1 MSKKKTAWVAVAL
14 VLASVTGVCAAPA
27 IAEKI
32 AYATAEIQPG
42 SLTVKNNAALR
53 QIVKE
58 KKAGTDVQVDVE
70 AYAHF
75 LADLYPTEEEIR
87 YIDSLIGKGYDAK
100 AVVEIY
106 EFWQDTQEDIAI
118 IEAVYEYLP
127 PVEGVKYWV
136 DEAFIKLAAQGK
148 TKGQYSDLSVEE
160 VNALYESGVS
170 YEEILMAD
178 KLSRYGTKDIH
189 HVLSRKQEDAS
200 WYEILDEVYT
210 LSSPESKQENIEKY
224 KQIQNPHEILASIR
238 LAKEGDM
245 ILDEALDGVI
255 RGESSSK
262 RLDEKKVEKGKKI
275 KENYITQGLWDTSGE
290 SKEWGHR

>member
-136 DEAFIKLAAQGK
+136 DEAFISLERKGK
-148 TKGQYSDLSVEE
+148 TKGHYSNLTVEE
-160 VNALYESGVS
+160 VQEYYKEGVS
-170 YEEILMAD
+170 YEDMRIAD
-178 KLSRYGTKDIH
+178 KLSRYGTKEFEEIMSDQMEE
-189 HVLSRKQEDAS
+189 VS
-200 WYEILDEVYT
+200 WYEIIDKVYT
-210 LSSPESKQENIEKY
+210 ISPADQKEAYIEKY
-224 KQIQNPHEILASIR
+224 KSIEEPHEILASIR
-238 LAKEGDM
+238 LSEQN
-245 ILDEALDGVI
+245 ILSLEEALDGVLV
-255 RGESSSK
+255 ENSSTTQ
-262 RLDEKKVEKGKKI
+262 LAEKNIDQKVKI
-275 KENYITQGLWDTSGE
+275 KESFVQQGLWIETQE
-290 SKEWGHR
+290 ETAY